1 MPDKESI
8 AGTSSSFSFETTQS
22 VAGNSALSN
31 LRRTRSV
38 ASQLATVRP
47 KHLDVAQPSSLPSL
61 YIDGLRYILEDW
73 IHKKRRRSLSW
84 ILRYGKYVIRLSD
97 DGTAGGR
104 YWVCGLCNARNQ
116 VKILEAKATTSPIY
130 HLNNDYHI
138 YKPSTAHDNGP
149 DSEPESSNRTSPAPS
164 SSVSVLDMQKRAAKR
179 RPLIVESRADI
190 FKRLLLGWIT
200 DANIP
205 LYAGIPQ
212 VRLISLEKLSGS
224 HGGENQ
230 AILMAKVIRKYG
242 LEKKIR
248 FFTADNADP
257 CDTYIQALLKMFNP
271 RASPTGLKGL
281 EGERRI
287 CCVSHILN
295 LSAKA
300 FLEGDSSDIFDSHIA
315 EKDQKKERELL
326 REWRK
331 RGPIRKL
338 YNLVYWIR
346 RNPQRKELFLSITS
360 GKVDQSIMAEL
371 GVWFVDDTLKGLMV
385 KADNDTRWN
394 SVYLMVHRALRLRD
408 IIDVFCKLSLLDPKE
423 EKRVSAEDVL
433 SCEDWVVLA
442 EIIEILQPYLTYTKH
457 FEGRAPRFAEVLP
470 TMYLLKDHLSEMRQR
485 YSSNLIPAPYRAP
498 RITLEE
504 PVLDC
509 IIVAAPTD
517 GREREQQG
525 ELQQDTGVSTWGRYS
540 TMESTTSGEP
550 SSPLYQAEISVQFED
565 KDLDPEP
572 FELSDDRLYFI

>member
-1 MPDKESI
+1 MVIPETCGSSFGSAFDISKSQLSNRIPSHSWSLSRNNLLQQRDSALTQLISPNLDTVFRSIFEMPDKESI

-205 LYAGIPQ
+205 LYDDGF
-212 VRLISLEKLSGS
+212 
-224 HGGENQ
+224 
-230 AILMAKVIRKYG
+230 VI
-242 LEKKIR
+242 
-248 FFTADNADP
+248 
-257 CDTYIQALLKMFNP
+257 
-271 RASPTGLKGL
+271 
-281 EGERRI
+281 
-287 CCVSHILN
+287 
-295 LSAKA
+295 
-300 FLEGDSSDIFDSHIA
+300 
-315 EKDQKKERELL
+315 
-326 REWRK
+326 
-331 RGPIRKL
+331 
-338 YNLVYWIR
+338 
-346 RNPQRKELFLSITS
+346 
-360 GKVDQSIMAEL
+360 
-371 GVWFVDDTLKGLMV
+371 
-385 KADNDTRWN
+385 
-394 SVYLMVHRALRLRD
+394 
-408 IIDVFCKLSLLDPKE
+408 
-423 EKRVSAEDVL
+423 
-433 SCEDWVVLA
+433 
-442 EIIEILQPYLTYTKH
+442 
-457 FEGRAPRFAEVLP
+457 EVLP
-470 TMYLLKDHLSEMRQR
+470 T
-485 YSSNLIPAPYRAP
+485 
-498 RITLEE
+498 
-504 PVLDC
+504 
-509 IIVAAPTD
+509 
-517 GREREQQG
+517 
-525 ELQQDTGVSTWGRYS
+525 
-540 TMESTTSGEP
+540 SGNTNT
-550 SSPLYQAEISVQFED
+550 
-565 KDLDPEP
+565 
-572 FELSDDRLYFI
+572 RGC